1 MTNVKA
7 RVVHSVTGVE
17 AQVADWSPC
26 IRVGIG
32 NTGLTGDLRCIIV
45 GHGNKS
51 HGHVLG
57 VMEMVENG
65 NIFILFFYF
74 FKSL

>member
-1 MTNVKA
+1 MTNVKV

-17 AQVADWSPC
+17 ARVADWSPC

-45 GHGNKS
+45 GHGNKR
-51 HGHVLG
+51 HGRVLG
-57 VMEMVENG
+57 VMGMVENG
-65 NIFILFFYF
+65 NIFFFF
-74 FKSL
+74 FCFF